1 MKPLLEVERL
11 VVEAGGAT
19 PVRILDGIDLRIAPG
34 EVVAAIGASGSGKS
48 TLGLALAGYA
58 RPGTRIASGRIRF
71 DDRDVLALPARELR
85 LLRGRDIAFVPQSAA
100 AAFNPA
106 LTIGAQVVEAAVLRG
121 EASRAEGS
129 RLAHRLFAGFG
140 LPDPQS
146 IGRRYPHQV
155 SGGQLQRAAAAM
167 AFAGNP
173 KLIVFDEPT
182 TSLDV
187 TTQVGVLAAF
197 RERIRS
203 SKTAALYI
211 SHDIAVAAEL
221 ADRIVVLEHGRIVDQ
236 GDAREL
242 VSRYGARRRGRALT
256 RVLPDA
262 EPLLAVDRLTVGY
275 GRSATPALSE
285 VSFDIRHGET
295 VGVIGESG
303 SGKSTLAR
311 ALIGLLQSR
320 NGAIGFAGQPLPALV
335 RHRSLRTRKALQI
348 AFQSA
353 DVALNPRQR
362 AGDILGRPL
371 TMFRGLRGAERDR
384 EVSRLLAL
392 FELPAD
398 VAMRFPSQ
406 LSGGQ
411 KQRINLARALAGEPD
426 LVICDEVTSALDGD
440 LRLAVIDLLRRL
452 RDERALSLLFITHDL
467 SCAAE
472 LADRIVV
479 LHRGRVVETG
489 PTAELLERPVHP
501 HTAELVRSVPRP
513 EAGWLDRAL
522 AQRPATKPVAP
533 VL

>member
-11 VVEAGGAT
+11 VVEAGGAV
-19 PVRILDGIDLRIAPG
+19 PVRILDGIDLRIAAG

-71 DDRDVLALPARELR
+71 DDHDVLALPARELR

-203 SKTAALYI
+203 CKTAALYI

-236 GDAREL
+236 GGAREL
-242 VSRYGARRRGRALT
+242 VSRHGARRRGALT

-275 GRSATPALSE
+275 GQSATPALSE

-320 NGAIGFAGQPLPALV
+320 TGAITFAGQSLPALV

-371 TMFRGLRGAERDR
+371 TTFRGLRGAERDR

-392 FELPAD
+392 
-398 VAMRFPSQ
+398 
-406 LSGGQ
+406 
-411 KQRINLARALAGEPD
+411 
-426 LVICDEVTSALDGD
+426 
-440 LRLAVIDLLRRL
+440 
-452 RDERALSLLFITHDL
+452 
-467 SCAAE
+467 
-472 LADRIVV
+472 
-479 LHRGRVVETG
+479 
-489 PTAELLERPVHP
+489 
-501 HTAELVRSVPRP
+501 
-513 EAGWLDRAL
+513 
-522 AQRPATKPVAP
+522 
-533 VL
+533 

>member
-1 MKPLLEVERL
+1 
-11 VVEAGGAT
+11 
-19 PVRILDGIDLRIAPG
+19 
-34 EVVAAIGASGSGKS
+34 
-48 TLGLALAGYA
+48 
-58 RPGTRIASGRIRF
+58 
-71 DDRDVLALPARELR
+71 
-85 LLRGRDIAFVPQSAA
+85 
-100 AAFNPA
+100 
-106 LTIGAQVVEAAVLRG
+106 
-121 EASRAEGS
+121 
-129 RLAHRLFAGFG
+129 
-140 LPDPQS
+140 
-146 IGRRYPHQV
+146 
-155 SGGQLQRAAAAM
+155 
-167 AFAGNP
+167 
-173 KLIVFDEPT
+173 
-182 TSLDV
+182 
-187 TTQVGVLAAF
+187 
-197 RERIRS
+197 
-203 SKTAALYI
+203 
-211 SHDIAVAAEL
+211 
-221 ADRIVVLEHGRIVDQ
+221 
-236 GDAREL
+236 
-242 VSRYGARRRGRALT
+242 
-256 RVLPDA
+256 LPDA